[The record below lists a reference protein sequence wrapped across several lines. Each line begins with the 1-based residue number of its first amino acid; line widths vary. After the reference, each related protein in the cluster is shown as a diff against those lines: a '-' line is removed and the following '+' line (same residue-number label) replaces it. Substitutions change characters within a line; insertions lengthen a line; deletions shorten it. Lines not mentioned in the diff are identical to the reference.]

1 MDRLTDEELKEV
13 RIYPVR
19 EKVDIILMPQK
30 KQLEEIRR
38 HLKDVLDSD
47 VDEKVHN
54 ILSVVDYQ
62 KRTTNFSSAKQVEYC
77 IGNILMNWQYDTI
90 GSVRKNLKSNG
101 YDYDRLCS
109 VLGDGYSSED
119 KSLSEQLRFIR
130 EHLKDY
136 LDSDV
141 YELAE
146 EVSLYPEDSVE
157 KLKDNPEELKA
168 EFNDICFEWEYDT
181 IESVRKDLKSK
192 GYDLDGLLSL
202 EITKEQE
209 RMAENRKTEN
219 ETYRAVPKD
228 KILCFDV
235 ETTGLSREEDEIL
248 QLSIVDGTGK
258 TVFNEYI
265 KPTRHESWDGAEAI
279 HGISPSD
286 VADKPTIEEYRD
298 TLNDIF
304 KDVQLLVGYN
314 NIYFYN
320 AFLKEAGIQ
329 IPEDAKMYDVML
341 KFAPIYGEWNEM
353 RQDYKWQKLA
363 KCAEYYGFHGDGQF
377 HDSLED
383 VRATLHCFNSMI
395 SEGKVKEKEV
405 TAEKDVPLPP
415 RRRGMSR

>member
-13 RIYPVR
+13 RIYPAR
-19 EKVDIILMPQK
+19 GKVDIILMPQK

-141 YELAE
+141 YERVE

-157 KLKDNPEELKA
+157 KLKDNPEKLKA

-202 EITKEQE
+202 EIVKEKE

-219 ETYRAVPKD
+219 EVYRAVPKD

-248 QLSIVDGTGK
+248 QLSIIDGTGK
-258 TVFNEYI
+258 VLFNEYI

-314 NIYFYN
+314 NIYFDN
-320 AFLKEAGIQ
+320 AFLKEAGI
-329 IPEDAKMYDVML
+329 
-341 KFAPIYGEWNEM
+341 
-353 RQDYKWQKLA
+353 
-363 KCAEYYGFHGDGQF
+363 
-377 HDSLED
+377 
-383 VRATLHCFNSMI
+383 
-395 SEGKVKEKEV
+395 
-405 TAEKDVPLPP
+405 
-415 RRRGMSR
+415 

>member
-19 EKVDIILMPQK
+19 EKVDIITMPQK
-30 KQLEEIRR
+30 RQLEEIRR
-38 HLKDVLDSD
+38 HLKDVLDAD

-62 KRTTNFSSAKQVEYC
+62 KRTTNFSSAKQGEHC
-77 IGNILMNWQYDTI
+77 IRNILMNWQYDTI
-90 GSVRKNLKSNG
+90 VSVRKNLESKG
-101 YDYDRLCS
+101 YDYDRLYS
-109 VLGDGYSSED
+109 VIEKRLPTDEKY
-119 KSLSEQLRFIR
+119 LSDELLFIR
-130 EHLKDY
+130 KHLKDY

-141 YELAE
+141 YERAE

-168 EFNDICFEWEYDT
+168 EFYDICFEWEYVT

-202 EITKEQE
+202 EIVKEKE
-209 RMAENRKTEN
+209 RMAENRKIEN
-219 ETYRAVPKD
+219 EVYRQVPKE

-265 KPTRHESWDGAEAI
+265 KPTRHESWDGAETI

-304 KDVQLLVGYN
+304 KNAKLLVGYN
-314 NIYFYN
+314 KYFDN
-320 AFLKEAGIQ
+320 AFLKKAGVQ
-329 IPEDAKMYDVML
+329 FPEDIKMYDVML

-383 VRATLHCFNSMI
+383 VRATLYCFNSMI
-395 SEGKVKEKEV
+395 SEGQVKEKEA

-415 RRRGMSR
+415 RRRGMRR

>member
-1 MDRLTDEELKEV
+1 
-13 RIYPVR
+13 
-19 EKVDIILMPQK
+19 
-30 KQLEEIRR
+30 
-38 HLKDVLDSD
+38 
-47 VDEKVHN
+47 
-54 ILSVVDYQ
+54 
-62 KRTTNFSSAKQVEYC
+62 
-77 IGNILMNWQYDTI
+77 
-90 GSVRKNLKSNG
+90 
-101 YDYDRLCS
+101 
-109 VLGDGYSSED
+109 
-119 KSLSEQLRFIR
+119 
-130 EHLKDY
+130 
-136 LDSDV
+136 
-141 YELAE
+141 
-146 EVSLYPEDSVE
+146 
-157 KLKDNPEELKA
+157 
-168 EFNDICFEWEYDT
+168 
-181 IESVRKDLKSK
+181 
-192 GYDLDGLLSL
+192 
-202 EITKEQE
+202 
-209 RMAENRKTEN
+209 MAENRKTEN
-219 ETYRAVPKD
+219 GIYRAVPKD
-228 KILCFDV
+228 KIFCFDV

-314 NIYFYN
+314 NIYFDN

-395 SEGKVKEKEV
+395 SEGQVKEKEV

>member
-248 QLSIVDGTGK
+248 QLSIVDGAGK

-314 NIYFYN
+314 NIYFDN

-329 IPEDAKMYDVML
+329 ISEDTTMYDVML

-395 SEGKVKEKEV
+395 SEGQVKEKEV

>member
-19 EKVDIILMPQK
+19 GKVDIILMPQK

-141 YELAE
+141 YERVE

-157 KLKDNPEELKA
+157 KLKDNPEKLKA

-202 EITKEQE
+202 EIVKEKE

-219 ETYRAVPKD
+219 EIYRAVPKD

-298 TLNDIF
+298 DLNDIF

-314 NIYFYN
+314 NIYFDN

-329 IPEDAKMYDVML
+329 IPEDTKMYDVML

-383 VRATLHCFNSMI
+383 VRATLYCFNSMI
-395 SEGKVKEKEV
+395 SEGQVKEKEA

>member
-1 MDRLTDEELKEV
+1 MDRLTDEELEEV
-13 RIYPVR
+13 KIYPVR

-62 KRTTNFSSAKQVEYC
+62 KRTTNFSSPKQVEYC

-90 GSVRKNLKSNG
+90 GTVRKNLKSNG

-141 YELAE
+141 YERAE
-146 EVSLYPEDSVE
+146 EVSLYPEDTVE

-219 ETYRAVPKD
+219 EIYRAVPKD

-248 QLSIVDGTGK
+248 QLSIVNGTGK

-314 NIYFYN
+314 NIYFDN

-329 IPEDAKMYDVML
+329 IPEDGKMYDVML

-395 SEGKVKEKEV
+395 SEGQVKEKEV

>member
-1 MDRLTDEELKEV
+1 MDRLTDEELEEV
-13 RIYPVR
+13 KIYPVR

-90 GSVRKNLKSNG
+90 VSVRKNLKSNG

-141 YELAE
+141 FERAE
-146 EVSLYPEDSVE
+146 EVSLYPEDSAK
-157 KLKDNPEELKA
+157 KLKDDPEELKA
-168 EFNDICFEWEYDT
+168 EFNDICFEWEYDI

-209 RMAENRKTEN
+209 RMAENRKIEN

-286 VADKPTIEEYRD
+286 VTDKPTIEEYRD

-314 NIYFYN
+314 NIYFDN

-395 SEGKVKEKEV
+395 SEGQVKEKEA

>member
-1 MDRLTDEELKEV
+1 
-13 RIYPVR
+13 
-19 EKVDIILMPQK
+19 
-30 KQLEEIRR
+30 
-38 HLKDVLDSD
+38 
-47 VDEKVHN
+47 
-54 ILSVVDYQ
+54 
-62 KRTTNFSSAKQVEYC
+62 
-77 IGNILMNWQYDTI
+77 
-90 GSVRKNLKSNG
+90 
-101 YDYDRLCS
+101 
-109 VLGDGYSSED
+109 
-119 KSLSEQLRFIR
+119 
-130 EHLKDY
+130 
-136 LDSDV
+136 
-141 YELAE
+141 
-146 EVSLYPEDSVE
+146 
-157 KLKDNPEELKA
+157 
-168 EFNDICFEWEYDT
+168 
-181 IESVRKDLKSK
+181 
-192 GYDLDGLLSL
+192 
-202 EITKEQE
+202 
-209 RMAENRKTEN
+209 MAENRKTEN

-248 QLSIVDGTGK
+248 QLSIVDGAGK

-314 NIYFYN
+314 NIYFDN

-329 IPEDAKMYDVML
+329 ISEDTKMYDVML

-395 SEGKVKEKEV
+395 SEGQVKEKEV

>member
-1 MDRLTDEELKEV
+1 MDRLTDEELEEAK
-13 RIYPVR
+13 IYPVR

-90 GSVRKNLKSNG
+90 VSVRKNLKSNG

-141 YELAE
+141 YERAE
-146 EVSLYPEDSVE
+146 EVSLYPEDSAK

-209 RMAENRKTEN
+209 RMEENRKTEN
-219 ETYRAVPKD
+219 E
-228 KILCFDV
+228 
-235 ETTGLSREEDEIL
+235 
-248 QLSIVDGTGK
+248 
-258 TVFNEYI
+258 
-265 KPTRHESWDGAEAI
+265 
-279 HGISPSD
+279 
-286 VADKPTIEEYRD
+286 
-298 TLNDIF
+298 
-304 KDVQLLVGYN
+304 
-314 NIYFYN
+314 
-320 AFLKEAGIQ
+320 
-329 IPEDAKMYDVML
+329 
-341 KFAPIYGEWNEM
+341 
-353 RQDYKWQKLA
+353 
-363 KCAEYYGFHGDGQF
+363 
-377 HDSLED
+377 
-383 VRATLHCFNSMI
+383 MI
-395 SEGKVKEKEV
+395 SEGQVKEKEV

>member
-1 MDRLTDEELKEV
+1 MDRLTDEELEEA

-62 KRTTNFSSAKQVEYC
+62 KRNTNFSSAKQVEYC

-90 GSVRKNLKSNG
+90 ESVRKNLKSNG
-101 YDYDRLCS
+101 YDYDRLYS
-109 VLGDGYSSED
+109 VLVDGSSSED
-119 KSLSEQLRFIR
+119 KSLSDELLFIR
-130 EHLKDY
+130 KHLKDY

-141 YELAE
+141 YERAE
-146 EVSLYPEDSVE
+146 EVSLYPEYSAK

-168 EFNDICFEWEYDT
+168 EFNDICFDWEYDT

-209 RMAENRKTEN
+209 RMAENRKIEN
-219 ETYRAVPKD
+219 EVYRQVPKD

-314 NIYFYN
+314 NIYFDN

-395 SEGKVKEKEV
+395 SEGQVKEKEV

>member
-1 MDRLTDEELKEV
+1 MDRLTDEELEEV
-13 RIYPVR
+13 KIYPVR

-62 KRTTNFSSAKQVEYC
+62 KRTTNFSSPKQVEYC

-90 GSVRKNLKSNG
+90 GTVRKNLKSNG

-141 YELAE
+141 YERAE
-146 EVSLYPEDSVE
+146 EVSLYPEDTVE

-219 ETYRAVPKD
+219 EIYRAVPKD

-298 TLNDIF
+298 DLNDIF
-304 KDVQLLVGYN
+304 KDSQLLVGYN
-314 NIYFYN
+314 NIYFDN
-320 AFLKEAGIQ
+320 AFLKKAGIQ
-329 IPEDAKMYDVML
+329 IPKDAKMYDVML

-383 VRATLHCFNSMI
+383 VRATLYCFNSMI
-395 SEGKVKEKEV
+395 SEGQVKEKEV

>member
-1 MDRLTDEELKEV
+1 MDRLTDEELEEV
-13 RIYPVR
+13 KIYPVR

-90 GSVRKNLKSNG
+90 VSVRKNLKSNG

-141 YELAE
+141 FERAE
-146 EVSLYPEDSVE
+146 EVSLYPEDSAK

-168 EFNDICFEWEYDT
+168 EFNDICFEWEYDI

-202 EITKEQE
+202 EIIKEQE
-209 RMAENRKTEN
+209 RMAENRKIEN

-286 VADKPTIEEYRD
+286 VTDKPTIEEYRD

-314 NIYFYN
+314 NIYFDN

-395 SEGKVKEKEV
+395 SEGQVKEKEA

>member
-146 EVSLYPEDSVE
+146 EVSLYPEDSAK

-202 EITKEQE
+202 EIAKEQE
-209 RMAENRKTEN
+209 RMEENRKTEN
-219 ETYRAVPKD
+219 EIYRAVPKD

-265 KPTRHESWDGAEAI
+265 KPTHHESWDGAEAI

-314 NIYFYN
+314 NIYFDN

-329 IPEDAKMYDVML
+329 IPEDTKMYDVML

-395 SEGKVKEKEV
+395 SEGQVKEKEA

>member
-13 RIYPVR
+13 KIYPVR
-19 EKVDIILMPQK
+19 KKVDIITMPQK

-90 GSVRKNLKSNG
+90 GSVRKDLKSNG

-146 EVSLYPEDSVE
+146 EVSLYPEDSAK

-202 EITKEQE
+202 EIAKEQE
-209 RMAENRKTEN
+209 RMEENRKTEN
-219 ETYRAVPKD
+219 EIYRAVPKD

-286 VADKPTIEEYRD
+286 VADKPTIEEYRN

-314 NIYFYN
+314 NIYVDN

-395 SEGKVKEKEV
+395 SEGQVKEKEV

>member
-248 QLSIVDGTGK
+248 QLSIVDGAGK

-314 NIYFYN
+314 NIYFDN

-329 IPEDAKMYDVML
+329 ISEDTKMYDVML

-383 VRATLHCFNSMI
+383 VRATLYCFNSMI
-395 SEGKVKEKEV
+395 SEGQVKEKEV

>member
-146 EVSLYPEDSVE
+146 EVSLYPEDSAK

-202 EITKEQE
+202 EIAKEQE
-209 RMAENRKTEN
+209 RMEENRKTEN
-219 ETYRAVPKD
+219 EIYRAVPKD

-286 VADKPTIEEYRD
+286 VADELTIEEYRD
-298 TLNDIF
+298 DLNDIF
-304 KDVQLLVGYN
+304 KDSQLLVGYN
-314 NIYFYN
+314 NIYFDN

-383 VRATLHCFNSMI
+383 VRATLYCFNSMI
-395 SEGKVKEKEV
+395 SEGQVKEKEA

>member
-19 EKVDIILMPQK
+19 EKLDIILMPQK

-90 GSVRKNLKSNG
+90 GSVRKNLQSNG
-101 YDYDRLCS
+101 YDYDRLYS

-141 YELAE
+141 YERAE
-146 EVSLYPEDSVE
+146 EVSLYPEDSAK

-219 ETYRAVPKD
+219 EIYRAVPKD
-228 KILCFDV
+228 KIFCFDV

-314 NIYFYN
+314 NIYFDN

-395 SEGKVKEKEV
+395 SEGQVKEKEV

>member
-1 MDRLTDEELKEV
+1 MDRLTDEELEEAK
-13 RIYPVR
+13 IYPVR
-19 EKVDIILMPQK
+19 EKVDVILMPQK

-90 GSVRKNLKSNG
+90 VSVRKNLKSNG

-109 VLGDGYSSED
+109 VLVDGYSSED

-141 YELAE
+141 YERAE
-146 EVSLYPEDSVE
+146 EVSLYPEDSAK

-209 RMAENRKTEN
+209 RMEENRKTEN
-219 ETYRAVPKD
+219 EIYRAVPKD

-286 VADKPTIEEYRD
+286 VVDKPTIEEYRD

-314 NIYFYN
+314 NIYFDN

-395 SEGKVKEKEV
+395 SEGQVKEKEV

>member
-13 RIYPVR
+13 KIYPVR

-101 YDYDRLCS
+101 YDYDRLCF

-141 YELAE
+141 YERAE
-146 EVSLYPEDSVE
+146 EVSLYPEDSAK

-304 KDVQLLVGYN
+304 KDVQVLVGYN
-314 NIYFYN
+314 NIYFDN
-320 AFLKEAGIQ
+320 AFLKEAGIHL
-329 IPEDAKMYDVML
+329 PEDAKMYDVML

-383 VRATLHCFNSMI
+383 VRATLYCFNSMI
-395 SEGKVKEKEV
+395 SEGQVKEKEV

>member
-19 EKVDIILMPQK
+19 GKVDIILMPQK

-141 YELAE
+141 YERVE

-157 KLKDNPEELKA
+157 KLKDNPEKLKA

-202 EITKEQE
+202 EIVKEKE

-219 ETYRAVPKD
+219 EIYRAVPKD

-235 ETTGLSREEDEIL
+235 EITGLSREEDEIL

-298 TLNDIF
+298 DLNDIF

-314 NIYFYN
+314 NIYFDN

-329 IPEDAKMYDVML
+329 IPEDTKMYDVML

-383 VRATLHCFNSMI
+383 VRATLYCFNSMI
-395 SEGKVKEKEV
+395 SEGQVKEKEA

>member
-13 RIYPVR
+13 KIYPVR
-19 EKVDIILMPQK
+19 EKVDIITMPQK
-30 KQLEEIRR
+30 KQLEAIRR

-90 GSVRKNLKSNG
+90 ESVRKNLQSKG

-109 VLGDGYSSED
+109 VIEKGLPTDE
-119 KSLSEQLRFIR
+119 KNLSDELLFIR
-130 EHLKDY
+130 KYLKDY

-141 YELAE
+141 YERAE

-157 KLKDNPEELKA
+157 KLKDNPEELKF

-202 EITKEQE
+202 EIVKEKE
-209 RMAENRKTEN
+209 RMAENRKVEN
-219 ETYRAVPKD
+219 EVYRQVPKE

-235 ETTGLSREEDEIL
+235 ETTGSSREEDEIL

-265 KPTRHESWDGAEAI
+265 KPTHHESWDGAEAI

-286 VADKPTIEEYRD
+286 VADKPTIDDYRD

-304 KDVQLLVGYN
+304 KNAQLLVGYN
-314 NIYFYN
+314 NKYFDN
-320 AFLKEAGIQ
+320 AFLKKAGIQ
-329 IPEDAKMYDVML
+329 FPEDIKMYDVML

-395 SEGKVKEKEV
+395 SEGQVKEKEA

>member
-146 EVSLYPEDSVE
+146 EVSLYPEDSAK

-202 EITKEQE
+202 EIAKEQE
-209 RMAENRKTEN
+209 RMEENRKTEN
-219 ETYRAVPKD
+219 EIYRAVPKD

-265 KPTRHESWDGAEAI
+265 KPTHHESWDGAEAI

-286 VADKPTIEEYRD
+286 VADKPAIEEYRD

-314 NIYFYN
+314 NIYIDN

-329 IPEDAKMYDVML
+329 IPEDTKMYDVML

-395 SEGKVKEKEV
+395 SEGQVKEKEV

>member
-13 RIYPVR
+13 RIYPAR
-19 EKVDIILMPQK
+19 GKVDIILMPQK

-141 YELAE
+141 YERVE

-157 KLKDNPEELKA
+157 KLKDNPEKLKA

-209 RMAENRKTEN
+209 RMEENRKTEN
-219 ETYRAVPKD
+219 EIYRAVPKD

-314 NIYFYN
+314 NIYFDN

-329 IPEDAKMYDVML
+329 ISEDTKMYDVML

-395 SEGKVKEKEV
+395 SEGQVKEKEV

>member
-1 MDRLTDEELKEV
+1 MDRLTDEELEEV
-13 RIYPVR
+13 KIYPVR

-90 GSVRKNLKSNG
+90 VSVRKNLKSNG

-109 VLGDGYSSED
+109 VLGDGYSGED

-141 YELAE
+141 YEQVE
-146 EVSLYPEDSVE
+146 EVSLYPEDTVE
-157 KLKDNPEELKA
+157 KLKDNPEKLKA
-168 EFNDICFEWEYDT
+168 EFNDICFDWEYDT

-202 EITKEQE
+202 EIIKEQE
-209 RMAENRKTEN
+209 RMEENRKTEN
-219 ETYRAVPKD
+219 EIYRAVPKD

-286 VADKPTIEEYRD
+286 VADELTIEEYKD

-314 NIYFYN
+314 NVYFDN

-383 VRATLHCFNSMI
+383 VRATLYCFNSMI
-395 SEGKVKEKEV
+395 SEGQVKEKEV

>member
-1 MDRLTDEELKEV
+1 MGRLTDEELKEA

-19 EKVDIILMPQK
+19 EKVDIITMPQK
-30 KQLEEIRR
+30 KVLQEIRR

-62 KRTTNFSSAKQVEYC
+62 RRTTNFSSAKQAEYC
-77 IGNILMNWQYDTI
+77 IRSILMNWQYDTI
-90 GSVRKNLKSNG
+90 VSVRKNLESKG

-109 VLGDGYSSED
+109 VLIDGYASED
-119 KSLSEQLRFIR
+119 KSLSDELLFIR
-130 EHLKDY
+130 KHLKDY

-141 YELAE
+141 FERAE
-146 EVSLYPEDSVE
+146 EVSIYPEDSVE
-157 KLKDNPEELKA
+157 KLRDNPEELKA

-202 EITKEQE
+202 EIVKEKE

-228 KILCFDV
+228 KILFFDV

-258 TVFNEYI
+258 IVFNEYI

-286 VADKPTIEEYRD
+286 VADKLTIEEYRD

-314 NIYFYN
+314 NIYFDN

-395 SEGKVKEKEV
+395 SEGQVKEKEV

>member
-19 EKVDIILMPQK
+19 GKVDIILMPQK

-62 KRTTNFSSAKQVEYC
+62 KRTTNFSSAKQVEYS

-90 GSVRKNLKSNG
+90 GSVRKNLQSNG

-141 YELAE
+141 YERAE
-146 EVSLYPEDSVE
+146 EVSLYPEDSAK
-157 KLKDNPEELKA
+157 KLKDNPKELKA

-219 ETYRAVPKD
+219 EIYRAVPKD

-314 NIYFYN
+314 NIYFDN

-395 SEGKVKEKEV
+395 SEGQVKEKEV

>member
-1 MDRLTDEELKEV
+1 MDRLTDEELKEA

-62 KRTTNFSSAKQVEYC
+62 KRNTNFSSARQVEYC

-90 GSVRKNLKSNG
+90 ESVRKNLKSNG
-101 YDYDRLCS
+101 YDYDRLYS
-109 VLGDGYSSED
+109 VLVDGSSSED
-119 KSLSEQLRFIR
+119 KSLSDELLFIR
-130 EHLKDY
+130 KHLKDY

-141 YELAE
+141 YERAE
-146 EVSLYPEDSVE
+146 EVSLYPEYSAK

-168 EFNDICFEWEYDT
+168 EFNDICFDWEYDT

-209 RMAENRKTEN
+209 RMAENRKIEN
-219 ETYRAVPKD
+219 EVYRQVPKD

-314 NIYFYN
+314 NIYVDN

-395 SEGKVKEKEV
+395 SEGQVKEKEV

>member
-1 MDRLTDEELKEV
+1 MDRLTDEELEEV
-13 RIYPVR
+13 KIYPVR

-90 GSVRKNLKSNG
+90 VSVRKNLKSNG

-141 YELAE
+141 YERAE
-146 EVSLYPEDSVE
+146 EVSLYPEDSAK

-192 GYDLDGLLSL
+192 GFDLDGLLSL

-219 ETYRAVPKD
+219 EIYRAVPKD

-248 QLSIVDGTGK
+248 QLSIVDGIGT

-314 NIYFYN
+314 NIYVDN

-329 IPEDAKMYDVML
+329 IPEDVKMYDVML

-395 SEGKVKEKEV
+395 SEGQVKEKEV

>member
-181 IESVRKDLKSK
+181 IESVRKGLKSK

-248 QLSIVDGTGK
+248 QLSIVDGAGK

-314 NIYFYN
+314 NIYFDN

-329 IPEDAKMYDVML
+329 ISEDTKMYDVML
-341 KFAPIYGEWNEM
+341 KFAPIYGEWDEM

-395 SEGKVKEKEV
+395 SEGQVKEKEV

>member
-1 MDRLTDEELKEV
+1 MDRLTDEELEEV
-13 RIYPVR
+13 KIYPVR

-77 IGNILMNWQYDTI
+77 IGNIMMNWQYDTI
-90 GSVRKNLKSNG
+90 GSVRKNLQSNG

-141 YELAE
+141 YERAE
-146 EVSLYPEDSVE
+146 EVSLYLEDSAK

-219 ETYRAVPKD
+219 EIYRAVPKD
-228 KILCFDV
+228 KIFCFDV

-314 NIYFYN
+314 NIYFDN

-395 SEGKVKEKEV
+395 SEGQVKEKEV
-405 TAEKDVPLPP
+405 TAEKDVPLSP